1 MFPNCSSGKQKSN
14 NQNTS
19 NAANDGHDGKKATSL
34 ATKAASDGDDGK
46 KATGLATNQFF
57 SDLAFAMIFFPFF
70 LNA

>member
-1 MFPNCSSGKQKSN
+1 MLPNYSSGKQKSN

-46 KATGLATNQFF
+46 KTTGLATNHFF
-57 SDLAFAMIFFPFF
+57 SGLAFAMIFFHSF
-70 LNA
+70 